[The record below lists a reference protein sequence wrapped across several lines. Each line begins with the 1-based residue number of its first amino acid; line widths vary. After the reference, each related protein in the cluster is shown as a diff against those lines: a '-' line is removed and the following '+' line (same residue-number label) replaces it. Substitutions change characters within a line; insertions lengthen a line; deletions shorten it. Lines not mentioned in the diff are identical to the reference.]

1 MESSQALVVWDEEY
15 SVGIPEV
22 DEQHRGLFELV
33 NRVYEAAVHHASS
46 AEVREIVDAL
56 EHYTVL
62 HFADEERYMLHARYP
77 DFPSHKAK
85 HDDFVARVRVEKQR
99 LQAGFP
105 LELDIVNFLSDWLVS
120 HILRADRDFGEYER
134 QLHADVRRSRAG
146 FFARFFGGAG
156 AHTQQATQQKGFG
169 GWLKRVFSAEP
180 VPQVQHNTR
189 MQGPAT
195 MINPATRPALPHTT
209 TAAPHATN
217 ISPEDAI
224 DLTRAVELLMRWKA
238 QFRSAI
244 EEGREAELDPAV
256 VGRSELSAL
265 GIWIANEARQRFA
278 SHPAYA
284 DVQMWHAELHR
295 QATELILMLRAGQRD
310 KVMEHGLDG
319 GPYALAGI
327 KLRRDL
333 TRLFTPPKV

>member
-1 MESSQALVVWDEEY
+1 MDSINALVHWSDEF

-33 NRVYEAAVHHASS
+33 NRVYEAALHHASS

-77 DFPSHKAK
+77 DFPSHKTK
-85 HDDFVARVRVEKQR
+85 HDDFVARVRIEKQR

-120 HILRADRDFGEYER
+120 HIQRADRDFGEYER
-134 QLHADVRRSRAG
+134 HLHEDVRGSRAG
-146 FFARFFGGAG
+146 FFARFFGG
-156 AHTQQATQQKGFG
+156 TATQTQPAAPSKGFG

-180 VPQVQHNTR
+180 APVPAPAPQTR
-189 MQGPAT
+189 AGASTAAAGPV
-195 MINPATRPALPHTT
+195 TRPGGA
-209 TAAPHATN
+209 HAQ
-217 ISPEDAI
+217 PQDGAM

-244 EEGREAELDPAV
+244 EEGRDGELDPAV
-256 VGRSELSAL
+256 VGRSDMSAL
-265 GIWIANEARQRFA
+265 GIWLANDGRQRFVT
-278 SHPAYA
+278 HPAYE
-284 DVQMWHAELHR
+284 DVLMWNAELHR
-295 QATELILMLRAGQRD
+295 QATELVLMLRAGQRD
-310 KVMEHGLDG
+310 KVLEHGLDG

-333 TRLFTPPKV
+333 TRLFTPH